1 MGERTEDKEE
11 GEGEVWGEREKK
23 MGGLEE
29 RGKRE
34 VTKSVERKDEEEGK
48 SSVKWGKNVGR

>member
-11 GEGEVWGEREKK
+11 GEEVWGEREKK

-29 RGKRE
+29 RGKHE

-48 SSVKWGKNVGR
+48 RSVKWGKNVGR